1 MNNTEGSFQY
11 KEGILK
17 IEKIDTWTRHFSILK
32 NTIIIIII
40 ISPHKQNS
48 QEKRNQLYSFIIFSS
63 ALLQILRVLNDVDLE
78 RASRRHNIFKTINF
92 FPVQVFFKRH
102 MVNMNNPF
110 TQAVS
115 FCCT

>member
-1 MNNTEGSFQY
+1 MYMNNTEGSFQY

-32 NTIIIIII
+32 NTIIII

-92 FPVQVFFKRH
+92 FPSKCFLS
-102 MVNMNNPF
+102 
-110 TQAVS
+110 AIW
-115 FCCT
+115 